1 MNIIEVIRKLEKDQ
15 IYEKYHMSEDNILAI
30 SMVNIKRE
38 ITIGSN
44 EIIMTNGCIIRS
56 SEAIVIIYDIDN
68 DFGSHAAIPNN
79 HYHIKSLFE
88 NVNLDFRTDH
98 VNDQTKELHID
109 DILSELEEK
118 ENEQF

>member
-38 ITIGSN
+38 KTIGSN
-44 EIIMTNGCIIRS
+44 EVIMTNGCIIRS
-56 SEAIVIIYDIDN
+56 SESIVIIYDIDN
-68 DFGSHAAIPNN
+68 DFGSHAVIPNN
-79 HYHIKSLFE
+79 HYYIKSLFE

-98 VNDQTKELHID
+98 VNDQTKELYID

-118 ENEQF
+118 ENG